1 MTASRELCED
11 FLDALIFG
19 ARMSANSYGISIVA
33 AFSRQRANKKK
44 HRELE
49 AKYCLY
55 HELMSILEDHGYV
68 QEETYMWDSLEPV
81 IDEMEGLATELSL
94 LPLLK

>member
-11 FLDALIFG
+11 FLDSLIFG
-19 ARMSANSYGISIVA
+19 ARIAANSYGINVVA
-33 AFSRQRANKKK
+33 AFSRQRAHKKK

-55 HELMSILEDHGYV
+55 HDLMSILEDHGYV
-68 QEETYMWDSLEPV
+68 LEDAYSWESLEPV
-81 IDEMEGLATELSL
+81 IEEMEGLATELSL
-94 LPLLK
+94 LPLLQ

>member
-11 FLDALIFG
+11 FLDVLIFG
-19 ARMSANSYGISIVA
+19 ARIAANSYGISIVA
-33 AFSRQRANKKK
+33 AFSRHRANNKK

-55 HELMSILEDHGYV
+55 HDLMSILEDHGYV
-68 QEETYMWDSLEPV
+68 QENTYAWDSLEPV
-81 IDEMEGLATELSL
+81 IDEMEGLAAELSL
-94 LPLLK
+94 LPLLQ